1 MDNKKVDLSEFI
13 PDEVFMSCLDKT
25 VKLSKNFG
33 EDYIDLSYI
42 TEQYNNSHREHSLS
56 IPRFISKKDS
66 TFEVIG
72 LLQAEMGKTNNGCL
86 SFSNHEYKIIN
97 HVINW
102 FEKELSLDKSRWKW
116 SIKLNIQEPA
126 DLIYKNE
133 VENKVIK
140 HWLNRSKIKL
150 ENSYPKKVTYIKNT
164 KNTKLSIF
172 DRGTLV
178 LEYKSNLFSQIVK
191 NFVRKITYEKI
202 INYEP
207 GLLQDYIRGII
218 AGEGTIE
225 CCRPDKRYRIHISV
239 SKEEEKEIYFRC
251 LQKLGIGSIKYK
263 GDKLIVSKRINN
275 IELLKQRLITLS
287 PEKYNKFLNMMKHYP
302 NISKETGYFKPK
314 GVNIW
319 NRKTQ

>member
-102 FEKELSLDKSRWKW
+102 FEKEL
-116 SIKLNIQEPA
+116 N
-126 DLIYKNE
+126 
-133 VENKVIK
+133 
-140 HWLNRSKIKL
+140 
-150 ENSYPKKVTYIKNT
+150 
-164 KNTKLSIF
+164 
-172 DRGTLV
+172 
-178 LEYKSNLFSQIVK
+178 
-191 NFVRKITYEKI
+191 
-202 INYEP
+202 
-207 GLLQDYIRGII
+207 
-218 AGEGTIE
+218 
-225 CCRPDKRYRIHISV
+225 
-239 SKEEEKEIYFRC
+239 
-251 LQKLGIGSIKYK
+251 
-263 GDKLIVSKRINN
+263 
-275 IELLKQRLITLS
+275 
-287 PEKYNKFLNMMKHYP
+287 
-302 NISKETGYFKPK
+302 
-314 GVNIW
+314 
-319 NRKTQ
+319 